1 MDTNIMKLS
10 RISKLFLDRDEV
22 PAKEALIRRQQF
34 NMTLLCGAD
43 IARSY
48 TLQLAVLTAA
58 SIATRCFPG
67 AVRVALPSS
76 LRSARLLVWPAL
88 EWTFG
93 HALADILGVD
103 TLTES
108 TTKGIGAALVFGDAS
123 ASEKCLRVTFDGWVA
138 KVGPATEVPRL
149 LEREYCTLA
158 GIFAAAL
165 AVAELFLSFADI
177 NIEAG
182 RRVVALSLWRPDLD
196 PFDPASLGMPIEYLP
211 KDLWLLGLGHLGNGY
226 IWALATLPYASPR
239 EAKFALMDFDKVIIE
254 NTETGLI
261 FREDD
266 VGQYKTRAFSQW
278 LEHRQF
284 GTRLVERR
292 FDHMFRVQ
300 DQDKEARLAL
310 CGFDSNPARRDLKTA
325 GFTRVV
331 ESGLGGTA
339 ANFDTINLHT
349 LPNPRPVEKLWPDL
363 SEGEAEKQQEH
374 QKRAARTNKA
384 YADID
389 DKCGRFELA
398 GKAVAV
404 PFVGAAAGALV
415 VAEVLR
421 LLHEGVH
428 FTDVKIRLGDC
439 GNRSCP
445 NAGTYGAEDL
455 TGLTFVKARALRDQN
470 RKHDIKGDIHGQ
482 ALP

>member
-1 MDTNIMKLS
+1 MDTNIMELS
-10 RISKLFLDRDEV
+10 RISKLFLDRDKV
-22 PAKEALIRRQQF
+22 PATEALIRRQQF

-58 SIATRCFPG
+58 SMATRCFPG

-88 EWTFG
+88 KWTFG
-93 HALADILGVD
+93 RALADILGAD
-103 TLTES
+103 ALTES
-108 TTKGIGAALVFGDAS
+108 TTEGMPSIMLVFGDAATS
-123 ASEKCLRVTFDGWVA
+123 AKCLRVTFDGWVA
-138 KVGPATEVPRL
+138 KVGPTAEVPRL

-158 GIFAAAL
+158 GILAAAL

-196 PFDPASLGMPIEYLP
+196 PFDPASLGMPVEYLP

-261 FREDD
+261 FREED
-266 VGQYKTRAFSQW
+266 VGQYKTRVFSQW

-284 GTRLVERR
+284 GTRIVERR
-292 FDHMFRVQ
+292 FDDKFRV
-300 DQDKEARLAL
+300 QDKEARLAL

-363 SEGEAEKQQEH
+363 LDGEVEKQQEH
-374 QKRAARTNKA
+374 QEQVARTNKA
-384 YADID
+384 YADIHD
-389 DKCGRFELA
+389 EECGRIEMA

-404 PFVGAAAGALV
+404 PFVGTAAGALV

-421 LLHEGVH
+421 LLHEGVR
-428 FTDVKIRLGDC
+428 FTDLKIRLGGF
-439 GNRSCP
+439 GNCSLP
-445 NAGTYGAEDL
+445 SAGIYSAKDFIGITSSE
-455 TGLTFVKARALRDQN
+455 ARTLRD
-470 RKHDIKGDIHGQ
+470 
-482 ALP
+482 

>member
-10 RISKLFLDRDEV
+10 RISKLLLDRDEV
-22 PAKEALIRRQQF
+22 PAKEALIRRRQF
-34 NMTLLCGAD
+34 NMTLLCGVD
-43 IARSY
+43 VARSY

-58 SIATRCFPG
+58 SMATRCFPG
-67 AVRVALPSS
+67 AVRVALPPS
-76 LRSARLLVWPAL
+76 LRSARLLLWPAL
-88 EWTFG
+88 EWTFER
-93 HALADILGVD
+93 ALSDVLGAD

-108 TTKGIGAALVFGDAS
+108 TTKDIGAALVFGDAT

-138 KVGPATEVPRL
+138 KVGPVAEVPRL
-149 LEREYCTLA
+149 PEREYCTLA
-158 GIFAAAL
+158 GILAAAL
-165 AVAELFLSFADI
+165 AVSEMFLSFADI

-196 PFDPASLGMPIEYLP
+196 PFDPASLGIPVEYLP

-226 IWALATLPYASPR
+226 IWALATLPYARPR
-239 EAKFALMDFDKVIIE
+239 EAEFSLMDFDKVIIE

-261 FREDD
+261 FREND
-266 VGQYKTRAFSQW
+266 VRLYKTRACSQW
-278 LEHRQF
+278 LEHHQF

-292 FDHMFRVQ
+292 FDDMFRVQ
-300 DQDKEARLAL
+300 DNEARLAL

-325 GFTRVV
+325 EFTQVV

-349 LPNPRPVEKLWPDL
+349 LPNPRSVEKLWPDL

-374 QKRAARTNKA
+374 QERVARTNKA

-389 DKCGRFELA
+389 DECGRIELA
-398 GKAVAV
+398 GEAVAV

-421 LLHEGVH
+421 LLHEGVR
-428 FTDVKIRLGDC
+428 FTDLKIRLGDFSNC
-439 GNRSCP
+439 SRH
-445 NAGTYGAEDL
+445 NAGTYDEEDL
-455 TGLTFVKARALRDQN
+455 TGLTFAEARALRN
-470 RKHDIKGDIHGQ
+470 
-482 ALP
+482 

>member
-1 MDTNIMKLS
+1 MGTNTMELS
-10 RISKLFLDRDEV
+10 RISKLFLDRDGV
-22 PAKEALIRRQQF
+22 PAEEVLVRRQQF

-43 IARSY
+43 IAHSY
-48 TLQLAVLTAA
+48 TLQLAVLTAV

-93 HALADILGVD
+93 RALVDILGTD
-103 TLTES
+103 ALAEPTTE
-108 TTKGIGAALVFGDAS
+108 GRRGAALVFGDATAS
-123 ASEKCLRVTFDGWVA
+123 AKCLRVTFDGWVA
-138 KVGPATEVPRL
+138 KVGPAGGVPRL
-149 LEREYCTLA
+149 PEREYCTLA
-158 GIFAAAL
+158 GILAAAL
-165 AVAELFLSFADI
+165 AVSELFLSFADI
-177 NIEAG
+177 NIAAG
-182 RRVVALSLWRPDLD
+182 HRVVALSLWRPDLD
-196 PFDPASLGMPIEYLP
+196 PFDPASLGVPVEYLP

-226 IWALATLPYASPR
+226 IWALASLPYASPH
-239 EAKFALMDFDKVIIE
+239 EVEFALMDFDKVIIE

-261 FREDD
+261 FSEGD
-266 VGQYKTRAFSQW
+266 VKHYKTRAFSQW
-278 LEHRQF
+278 LEHRLF
-284 GTRLVERR
+284 GTRVVERR
-292 FDHMFRVQ
+292 FDDMFRV
-300 DQDKEARLAL
+300 QDKEARLAL

-363 SEGEAEKQQEH
+363 SDGEAKKQREH
-374 QKRAARTNKA
+374 QEQVARTTKA
-384 YADID
+384 YADLHD
-389 DKCGRFELA
+389 DECGRFELA

-421 LLHEGVH
+421 VLHEGVH
-428 FTDVKIRLGDC
+428 FTDLKIRLGDL
-439 GNRSCP
+439 GNRSRL

-455 TGLTFVKARALRDQN
+455 TGLTFAKARILRD
-470 RKHDIKGDIHGQ
+470 
-482 ALP
+482 